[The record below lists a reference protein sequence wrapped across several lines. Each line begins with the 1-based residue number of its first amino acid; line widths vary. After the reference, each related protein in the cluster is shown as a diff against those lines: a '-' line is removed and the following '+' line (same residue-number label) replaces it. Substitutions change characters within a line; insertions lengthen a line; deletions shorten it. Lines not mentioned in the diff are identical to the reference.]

1 MNVNYPSD
9 HLLSVG
15 DMVEVKR
22 IGMTEVEVPSGK
34 ITPAGS
40 DNDIAVRL
48 AGKITKISES
58 RKDIEELIITQSP
71 ELVKFDDDIHQL
83 KFNEQFKVGMLI
95 NAAQLKAKNLEFS
108 FIPEPKSL
116 T

>member
-1 MNVNYPSD
+1 MNVSYPSD

-22 IGMTEVEVPSGK
+22 IGMPEVEIPNGK

-40 DNDIAVRL
+40 DNDIAVWFV
-48 AGKITKISES
+48 GKVTKISES
-58 RKDIEELIITQSP
+58 GKDVEELIITQSP
-71 ELVKFDDDIHQL
+71 EIVKFDDDIHQL

-95 NAAQLKAKNLEFS
+95 NAAQLKAKNLEYS
-108 FIPEPKSL
+108 VIPEPKSL

>member
-22 IGMTEVEVPSGK
+22 IGMPEVEIPGSK

-40 DNDIAVRL
+40 DNDIAVWF

-71 ELVKFDDDIHQL
+71 ELVKFDSDIRQR

-95 NAAQLKAKNLEFS
+95 NCSYLK
-108 FIPEPKSL
+108 PV
-116 T
+116 